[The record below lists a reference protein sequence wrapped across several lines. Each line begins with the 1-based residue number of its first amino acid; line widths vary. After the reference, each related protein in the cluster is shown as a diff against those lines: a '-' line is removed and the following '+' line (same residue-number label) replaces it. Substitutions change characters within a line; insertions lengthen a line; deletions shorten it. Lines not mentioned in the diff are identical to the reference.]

1 MDTTTC
7 LGKGQMGSLKNKNKK
22 QELRLMVWH
31 GGRIMVVVP
40 ACKNAREQRREDLMS
55 RVVAVLHLKIPCLP
69 KAYQLLLLGISM
81 VREKN
86 PFILPLSTEEP
97 LLLERETNGLGA
109 GENSVSNMVLQAGST
124 SLDS

>member
-1 MDTTTC
+1 
-7 LGKGQMGSLKNKNKK
+7 
-22 QELRLMVWH
+22 MVWH

-55 RVVAVLHLKIPCLP
+55 RVVVVVHLKVPCLS
-69 KAYQLLLLGISM
+69 KAHQLLLLGIPM
-81 VREKN
+81 AREKDL
-86 PFILPLSTEEP
+86 FILPLSTEEP
-97 LLLERETNGLGA
+97 LLLERETNGPGA